1 MLLLLPWIQ
10 PLQDKVLLLQSAH
23 LRQKIRPHF
32 NVLPKNTIVFLH
44 SWRPRKSNLQELWL
58 VNKNLNVNS
67 ISVMRGIFKKAT
79 GLVVIILIAIATMQM
94 P

>member
-32 NVLPKNTIVFLH
+32 NVLPKNIIVFLH
-44 SWRPRKSNLQELWL
+44 SWPPRKSNLQKL
-58 VNKNLNVNS
+58 
-67 ISVMRGIFKKAT
+67 
-79 GLVVIILIAIATMQM
+79 
-94 P
+94 